1 MFIPVRTDTPL
12 RRTPYMNYALIA
24 ANLIVFMCQ
33 QTFIHGSLENMLLLQ
48 PRDPHL
54 WQFFTYQF
62 LHGSILHIV
71 GNMLFLYIF
80 GNNVNDKMGN
90 FGYLGFYLAGG
101 VFAGIAHVLTATE
114 PVLGASGAIAAVTG
128 AYLVLLPY
136 SRITIFY
143 FFYLIGTFELSGLW
157 FVLLFFA
164 MDIFEQFGGV
174 MFGGKEAVAHMAHI
188 GGTLFG
194 FIVCMTLLSV
204 RLLPRDM
211 WDLFGILDRWNR
223 RRQHRDAV
231 SKGYDPFGYTPRQ
244 AANARP
250 DPMLERIQDTRAS
263 ISEAI
268 SQQRLPDA
276 VKLYLE
282 LHAIDPNQVMSRQ
295 TQLDIANQLFTDG
308 LYPAAADAY
317 ELYLRF
323 YPKADQIQNVQLIL
337 AIVYSRYLHRY
348 DRAKELLTLALPKL
362 HAERDL
368 ELAKSEIAR
377 IEPLMTKPV

>member
-12 RRTPYMNYALIA
+12 RRTPYMNYALIV
-24 ANLIVFMCQ
+24 ANVIVFMCQ
-33 QTFIHGSLENMLLLQ
+33 QGVIRGSLENMLLLQ
-48 PRDPHL
+48 PRDPRL

-80 GNNVNDKMGN
+80 GNNVNDKLGN

-101 VFAGIAHVLTATE
+101 VFAGIAHVLTSSE

-164 MDIFEQFGGV
+164 MDIFEQFSSG
-174 MFGGKEAVAHMAHI
+174 MFGGREAVAHMAHI
-188 GGTLFG
+188 GGTFFG
-194 FIVCMTLLSV
+194 FAVCMTLLSV

-244 AANARP
+244 TPNARP
-250 DPMLERIQDTRAS
+250 DPMMERIQDTRAS
-263 ISEAI
+263 ISEAVA
-268 SQQRLPDA
+268 QQRLPDA

-282 LHAIDPNQVMSRQ
+282 LRAIDPNQVMSRQ
-295 TQLDIANQLFTDG
+295 TQLDIANQLFADG
-308 LYPAAADAY
+308 LHPAAADAY
-317 ELYLRF
+317 ELFLRT
-323 YPKADQIQNVQLIL
+323 YPKAEQIENVQLIL
-337 AIVYSRYLHRY
+337 AIVYARYLNRY
-348 DRAKELLTLALPKL
+348 DRAKELLTSALTKL
-362 HAERDL
+362 HAERDI
-368 ELAKSEIAR
+368 ELAKSELAR
-377 IEPLMTKPV
+377 IEPLLSKPV